1 MIEMSVSSLVSG
13 LIVVFSRYTSSSALS
28 PKLLSFKILRKSPDL
43 TKGGQSMKMTPYY
56 DIHIFWRCCIT
67 LNTIN
72 PAQNREPPSGSGPL
86 GTIKRKKK
94 IKQNMKKC
102 YINKQNHTPVPL
114 SQTTTFRPW
123 ESIVDGVGCYFQP
136 NFLTRKPFVAP
147 ETTPSRIDRNLLIA

>member
-1 MIEMSVSSLVSG
+1 MIEMSVSSIVSG

-94 IKQNMKKC
+94 NQAKHEEMLYKKTKSYPC
-102 YINKQNHTPVPL
+102 AIIANYNFSSLGIHCRWSWMLL
-114 SQTTTFRPW
+114 ST
-123 ESIVDGVGCYFQP
+123 
-136 NFLTRKPFVAP
+136 
-147 ETTPSRIDRNLLIA
+147 